1 MNKKKS
7 QPTSS
12 PPGKGKSAS
21 KSKPGAAKASSSTS
35 ASTKWITENR
45 KAKHRFEI
53 LESVECGL
61 ILVGSEVKS
70 LRDGKCSLD
79 ESYGRVKGGELWLV
93 GCDIPEYKQA
103 SFWNHEPKRPRK
115 LLMHR
120 REMNRF
126 LGRASEKGFT
136 LVPLRMYFNERGKAK
151 CVIGLC
157 KGLKVH
163 DKRETLK
170 KQDAQREIQRAVRR
184 K

>member
-1 MNKKKS
+1 
-7 QPTSS
+7 
-12 PPGKGKSAS
+12 
-21 KSKPGAAKASSSTS
+21 
-35 ASTKWITENR
+35 
-45 KAKHRFEI
+45 
-53 LESVECGL
+53 
-61 ILVGSEVKS
+61 
-70 LRDGKCSLD
+70 
-79 ESYGRVKGGELWLV
+79 
-93 GCDIPEYKQA
+93 
-103 SFWNHEPKRPRK
+103 
-115 LLMHR
+115 
-120 REMNRF
+120 MNRF